1 MPRGIRK
8 EIDYAEEIQ
17 KVEMRIVHHQNS
29 IKELEEKKENLITRK
44 NEKDMNLLT
53 SYLQQNNMSA
63 GDLLKQ
69 LQVKLQNAS

>member
-8 EIDYAEEIQ
+8 EINYTEEIQ

-29 IKELEEKKENLITRK
+29 IKELEEKKENLINRK

-53 SYLQQNNMSA
+53 AYLQQNNMSA
-63 GDLLKQ
+63 GDLLQQ
-69 LQVKLQNAS
+69 LQLKLQTAS

>member
-29 IKELEEKKENLITRK
+29 IKELEEKKEDLINRK

-53 SYLQQNNMSA
+53 AYLQQNNMSA

-69 LQVKLQNAS
+69 LQLNLQTA

>member
-29 IKELEEKKENLITRK
+29 IKELEEKKENLINRK

-53 SYLQQNNMSA
+53 AYLQQNNMSA

-69 LQVKLQNAS
+69 LQLNLQTA

>member
-8 EIDYAEEIQ
+8 EINYTEEIQ

-29 IKELEEKKENLITRK
+29 IKELEEKKENLINRK

-53 SYLQQNNMSA
+53 AYLQQNNMSA
-63 GDLLKQ
+63 GDLLQQ
-69 LQVKLQNAS
+69 LQLKLQTA

>member
-29 IKELEEKKENLITRK
+29 IKELEEKKEDLINRK

-53 SYLQQNNMSA
+53 AYLQQNI
-63 GDLLKQ
+63 
-69 LQVKLQNAS
+69 

>member
-8 EIDYAEEIQ
+8 EVNYTEEIQ

-29 IKELEEKKENLITRK
+29 IKELEEKKERLISQK

-53 SYLQQNNMSA
+53 NYLQQNNLSA
-63 GDLLKQ
+63 GDLLQQ
-69 LQVKLQNAS
+69 LQLQLQTA

>member
-29 IKELEEKKENLITRK
+29 IQELEEKKENLINRK

-53 SYLQQNNMSA
+53 AYLQQNNMSA

-69 LQVKLQNAS
+69 LQLNLQTA